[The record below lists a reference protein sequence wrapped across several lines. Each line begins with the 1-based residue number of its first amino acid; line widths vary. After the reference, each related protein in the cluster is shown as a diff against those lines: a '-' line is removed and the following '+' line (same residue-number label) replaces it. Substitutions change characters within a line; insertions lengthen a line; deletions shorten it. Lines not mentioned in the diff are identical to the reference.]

1 MLPVG
6 KRPNGSEQPSST
18 RAAPIPAAASRAPH
32 GGAGCGLG
40 LRQHCRHYH
49 PNTPADPPGSGPIL
63 ERAAPQHP
71 HGREGRGRQGSS
83 APQRRQ
89 APPAAPRPRT
99 LAPPA
104 VALHRY
110 PHALGRAQLSVQ
122 GGSGS
127 ISTAARRGGA
137 LSLARRDVAW
147 PGGLCCCHGVG
158 SVAPGGRAGRA
169 RPGRG
174 LGDGFSPTL
183 LTAWDLPAETPA
195 SGKQRCWAP
204 SVPGLGPLLGLGLP
218 STSHCSQ
225 FFHVRCRNLCN
236 MSWIKVN
243 HCWQRPL

>member
-1 MLPVG
+1 MVLNSPAQHGPPRSRLRQAAPRTAGQAVG
-6 KRPNGSEQPSST
+6 SASGSTAAITILIRQQTHPAPAPFWRGPPLSTPTAGKAEEDRAVARPN
-18 RAAPIPAAASRAPH
+18 
-32 GGAGCGLG
+32 AG
-40 LRQHCRHYH
+40 R
-49 PNTPADPPGSGPIL
+49 
-63 ERAAPQHP
+63 
-71 HGREGRGRQGSS
+71 
-83 APQRRQ
+83 
-89 APPAAPRPRT
+89 PRPRT

-174 LGDGFSPTL
+174 LGDGFSPAL